1 MREHIQL
8 IMLFIWQ
15 AKKRAEDERKQRE
28 RDELER
34 EIREYERKEAK
45 RQETIARLE
54 KLRRD
59 IQNKQFLYM
68 CREAILAENM
78 NTIDLWDNQDYD
90 YIEHYFGTEYKDRIM
105 ELDKARKLREA
116 IMSEQE
122 MMESLE
128 SRRQELL
135 LKLEQ
140 AHQQFM
146 KSLKDE
152 EITLELYSQISHAFV
167 YSYFECNPD
176 LRLESLAGKL
186 T

>member
-1 MREHIQL
+1 
-8 IMLFIWQ
+8 
-15 AKKRAEDERKQRE
+15 
-28 RDELER
+28 
-34 EIREYERKEAK
+34 
-45 RQETIARLE
+45 
-54 KLRRD
+54 
-59 IQNKQFLYM
+59 
-68 CREAILAENM
+68 
-78 NTIDLWDNQDYD
+78 
-90 YIEHYFGTEYKDRIM
+90 M